1 MAMLMQALSG
11 SCDAQCRFD
20 ANHCRD
26 AGRLKLPACVAEEG
40 FHGGKVE
47 PAGDLV
53 RARDSEALT
62 SGSVCAAGFEFVL
75 QRFAL
80 GFMGLECQVGMADR
94 IGESFVGEIV
104 EFGCGIGVNS
114 LSHNGCS
121 GWLGLEPRQACPRL
135 PGSHTLGYH
144 KAMVKKNRPKIR
156 RPATGKGLGVLVRFP
171 DKELAALDK
180 WVARDGGLLSRPQ
193 AIRRLVILAL
203 EKSEDRV
210 SEGTAEIQ
218 KASQLADH
226 AAEQLVDKS
235 MPPEEQQRR
244 KRALIKGPKEFRDI
258 REDVPRPRP
267 KPDA

>member
-1 MAMLMQALSG
+1 
-11 SCDAQCRFD
+11 
-20 ANHCRD
+20 
-26 AGRLKLPACVAEEG
+26 
-40 FHGGKVE
+40 
-47 PAGDLV
+47 
-53 RARDSEALT
+53 
-62 SGSVCAAGFEFVL
+62 
-75 QRFAL
+75 
-80 GFMGLECQVGMADR
+80 
-94 IGESFVGEIV
+94 
-104 EFGCGIGVNS
+104 
-114 LSHNGCS
+114 
-121 GWLGLEPRQACPRL
+121 
-135 PGSHTLGYH
+135 
-144 KAMVKKNRPKIR
+144 MVKKNRPKIG